1 MTWEIVNTLFGPE
14 VLNTAPRCRKKGCT
28 NPAHNMGY
36 KRYRKYCYYH
46 HKVRYEMGGYV
57 YKKHRKEY
65 CENIDGRYGFV
76 CTSTIVAPLWQLEV
90 DHIDGNHKNNQIVNL
105 QTLCSCCHRYKTMI
119 FQENLKVERR
129 KNYHEKIF
137 ENTFGKQNEN
147 PIQSRSE
154 IGRAHV

>member
-1 MTWEIVNTLFGPE
+1 
-14 VLNTAPRCRKKGCT
+14 
-28 NPAHNMGY
+28 
-36 KRYRKYCYYH
+36 
-46 HKVRYEMGGYV
+46 MGGYV

-147 PIQSRSE
+147 PIQSRSAGTTASGTLCAFFAGHSVQAQADQPQE
-154 IGRAHV
+154 PLQAE